1 MAFVVGSVDKAYAT
15 GGFAYSGQP
24 CRAAEPGP
32 ADHSD
37 EILAPQLDRHVV
49 TAVLVAHD
57 GARWLPETLK
67 ALLTQS
73 HPIDRLVAADTGSTD
88 AGPALL
94 AEVVGA
100 GNLLSLPPATRY
112 ADAVRETVS
121 HPASNL
127 AVPGP
132 DGALGQDR
140 VEWIWL
146 LHDDSTPAPDALE
159 RLLRTADA
167 HPPAAI
173 LGPKLRDWDDR
184 RVLLEAGVAI
194 DRAGRR
200 ETGLDPLEFDQGQ
213 HDTIREVMA
222 VSTAGMLVRRDV
234 WDELDGLEPTF
245 GLFRDDVDFGW
256 RAYAAGHRVLI
267 APDAVMFHAEAAAR
281 GERQVAFA
289 ADDRRSA
296 LLVLFA
302 NLPLSGLALSL
313 PFNVLA
319 SLLRAIFFAGAKR
332 PGAAGAEMAALRS
345 ALFRAPRLR
354 RTRRPGVTAS
364 GVSRFQPRW
373 PTLRRLPDLFVG
385 RRLPLPTTERGMV
398 RRWLRRP
405 GVLMTIALAV
415 VALVAERGLLSTGGR
430 LGGGA
435 LVPAW
440 GGASD
445 LWAEY
450 TTGWHPVGLGSAA
463 GAPPY
468 AGMLAVLATLLLGKP
483 WLAVLVLLLA
493 AVPLAGLT
501 AYTAARRLRGVGVP
515 VAVWTGVTY
524 AFLPVAS
531 GAVATGRIGTLVVI
545 VLLPLI
551 GVFAGEMLAP
561 ASRHA
566 AWAVAA
572 LLTVAM
578 AFAPLTW
585 PLAVLV
591 GLPARYALGGHR
603 PYAGRRLAV
612 ALGVPPLL
620 LLPWTL
626 HLLVHPSE
634 FLREAGLRAA
644 VARPVPGEL
653 VMLGPGGPG
662 TPAFW
667 VTAGLAATGLAALLL
682 PRQRTAVLTGWLV
695 ALIGLLAAILTL
707 ARPAWPGV
715 ALTFAAAGVV
725 LAASG
730 VLHTAVAKL
739 WAPGLVPR
747 AAAILALAVAV
758 STPLLAAGTWIVRGT
773 HGPLVRANPQAFPLV
788 VESQVTRP
796 RMLVL
801 AGHPGG
807 SVTATVFRERQP
819 IPGEEAVPA
828 PDAAR
833 GRLRAAVAGLTSG
846 TGGATALT
854 RLGVGYV
861 LVPDPD
867 RDPIAGALDAVPD
880 LTRLGRTARF
890 GLWQPVTPAGR
901 LMLLDGR
908 TVTPLPAGRTDA
920 KVRIPP
926 GAGGRTLL
934 LAEPAGDGWRA
945 TIDGRAARARTLDGW
960 AQAYDVPPSGGSFTL
975 HRGMRLRHLWVSA
988 QGMALVV
995 VTLLALPSAQWIER
1009 PRRYRRR
1016 RRGGHVRTEP
1026 TPALSGAES

>member
-1 MAFVVGSVDKAYAT
+1 M
-15 GGFAYSGQP
+15 
-24 CRAAEPGP
+24 
-32 ADHSD
+32 
-37 EILAPQLDRHVV
+37 LV
-49 TAVLVAHD
+49 THD

-73 HPIDRLVAADTGSTD
+73 HPVDRLVAADTGSTD
-88 AGPALL
+88 AGPAMLT
-94 AEVVGA
+94 EVVGE
-100 GNLLSLPPATRY
+100 GNLLNLPHGTRY

-121 HPASNL
+121 HPASTL

-132 DGALGQDR
+132 EGAIGQDR

-146 LHDDSTPAPDALE
+146 LHDDSTPAPDTLE
-159 RLLRTADA
+159 QLLRTADA

-173 LGPKLRDWDDR
+173 LGPKLRDWNDR

-194 DRAGRR
+194 DRVGRR

-222 VSTAGMLVRRDV
+222 VSSAGMLVRRDV
-234 WDELDGLEPTF
+234 WDELGGLDPAF

-256 RAYAAGHRVLI
+256 RAYAAGHRVLV

-281 GERQVAFA
+281 GERDAGFA

-313 PFNVLA
+313 PFNILV
-319 SLLRAIFFAGAKR
+319 SLLRAVFFAGAKR

-354 RTRRPGVTAS
+354 RARRPGLTAS

-385 RRLPLPTTERGMV
+385 HRLPLPKTESGMV
-398 RRWLRRP
+398 RRWARRP
-405 GVLMTIALAV
+405 GVLMTIVLAL
-415 VALVAERGLLSTGGR
+415 VALVAERGLLSTRGY

-450 TTGWHPVGLGSAA
+450 ITGWHPVGLGSAA

-468 AGMLAVLATLLLGKP
+468 AGMLAVLATVLLGKP

-501 AYTAARRLRGVGVP
+501 AYTAVRRLRRVGVP
-515 VAVWTGVTY
+515 VAVWAGVTY
-524 AFLPVAS
+524 ALLPVVS
-531 GAVATGRIGTLVVI
+531 GAVTTGRLGTVVVI

-551 GVFAGEMLAP
+551 GVFAGAMLAP

-591 GLPARYALGGHR
+591 GLPARYALGGRRAH
-603 PYAGRRLAV
+603 AGRRLAV

-626 HLLVHPSE
+626 HLLAHPSE
-634 FLREAGLRAA
+634 FLREAGLTAA
-644 VARPVPGEL
+644 VARPVPSGL
-653 VMLGPGGPG
+653 VMLSPGGPG
-662 TPAFW
+662 TPVFW

-682 PRQRTAVLTGWLV
+682 PRQRSAVLTGWLL
-695 ALIGLLAAILTL
+695 ALIGLLAAILVL

-715 ALTFAAAGVV
+715 ALTFAAAGLV

-730 VLHTAVAKL
+730 VLHTALAKL
-739 WAPGLVPR
+739 WAPGLAPR
-747 AAAILALAVAV
+747 AAAALVLVVAV
-758 STPLLAAGTWIVRGT
+758 STPLLAAGTWIMRGT
-773 HGPLVRANPQAFPLV
+773 HGPLVRTSPDALPLV

-807 SVTATVFRERQP
+807 AVTATVFRDRRP
-819 IPGEEAVPA
+819 LPGEEAVPSS
-828 PDAAR
+828 DAAR
-833 GRLRAAVAGLTSG
+833 RRLREAVAGLTAG
-846 TGGATALT
+846 TGDATELT
-854 RLGVGYV
+854 HFGVGYI
-861 LVPDPD
+861 LVPDPGH
-867 RDPIAGALDAVPD
+867 DPIAASLDAVPD
-880 LTRLGRTARF
+880 LTRLGRTSRF
-890 GLWQPVTPAGR
+890 GLWQPAAQTGR
-901 LMLLDGR
+901 LMLVDGR

-920 KVRIPP
+920 KVRVPP
-926 GAGGRTLL
+926 GADGRILL
-934 LAEPAGDGWRA
+934 LAEPSGHGWHGTFDGH
-945 TIDGRAARARTLDGW
+945 AARGWTFDGW
-960 AQAYDVPPSGGSFTL
+960 AQAFDVPSSGGSFTL
-975 HRGMRLRHLWVSA
+975 HRGMTLRHLWVSA
-988 QGMALVV
+988 QGLALVV
-995 VTLLALPSAQWIER
+995 VILLSLPSAQWIDR
-1009 PRRYRRR
+1009 PRRHRRK
-1016 RRGGHVRTEP
+1016 RGGHVRTEQL
-1026 TPALSGAES
+1026 PALTGAES